1 MFFDCEHRM
10 IRRLLALWLLV
21 SLVGYGSL
29 WAMDLHAVDVAD
41 HHPGQQSAEI
51 ADGDSLVADGAST
64 DLAADQALE
73 PACASACDHCC
84 HGMSHL
90 IGLFGNGLST
100 AYSPDTRSAD
110 PRPVPLTSRAL
121 SPDLRPPIA

>member
-29 WAMDLHAVDVAD
+29 WAMDLHAADVAD
-41 HHPGQQSAEI
+41 HHSGQQSAEI
-51 ADGDSLVADGAST
+51 ADGDSRVGDGAST
-64 DLAADQALE
+64 DLTADQALE
-73 PACASACDHCC
+73 SACDHGC

-90 IGLFGNGLST
+90 IGLFSSGLST
-100 AYSPDTRSAD
+100 AYSPDAQAAD
-110 PRPVPLTSRAL
+110 PPPVPLISRAL